1 MTFTTKLIGL
11 ATAAVI
17 GVAVFEIVAPDQED
31 AVVILPAQAQ
41 PAHPGATSVA
51 AAGVMLHSD
60 RFDLPT
66 GERMFPGADADAINN
81 NCLACHSAGMV
92 LTQPALT
99 RSAWQSE
106 VEKMRA
112 QFKAP
117 VAEEDVPAIVAY
129 LASHKG
135 AP

>member
-11 ATAAVI
+11 ATAAAI

-31 AVVILPAQAQ
+31 AIVILPAHAQ
-41 PAHPGATSVA
+41 PPQSGTSTVA

-92 LTQPALT
+92 LNQPALT

-135 AP
+135 TP